1 MESSDINNNSKVQNP
16 TNMVSVYD
24 KFEFFREFITDRDI
38 VNELIQYMTTDDL
51 KDFLEHLEDSFDIN
65 WE

>member
-1 MESSDINNNSKVQNP
+1 
-16 TNMVSVYD
+16 MVSTYD
-24 KFEFFREFITDRDI
+24 KFEFLREFISDRDI

>member
-1 MESSDINNNSKVQNP
+1 
-16 TNMVSVYD
+16 MVSVYD
-24 KFEFFREFITDRDI
+24 KFEFLREFISDRNI
-38 VNELIQYMTTDDL
+38 VNELIRYMTTDDL

>member
-16 TNMVSVYD
+16 INMVSVYD
-24 KFEFFREFITDRDI
+24 KFEFLREFISDRNI
-38 VNELIQYMTTDDL
+38 VNELIRYMTTDDL